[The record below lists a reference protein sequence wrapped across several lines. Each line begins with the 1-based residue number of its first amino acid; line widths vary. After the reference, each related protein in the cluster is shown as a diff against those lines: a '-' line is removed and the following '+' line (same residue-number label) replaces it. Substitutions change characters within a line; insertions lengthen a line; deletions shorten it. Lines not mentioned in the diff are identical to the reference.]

1 MIFQVLEQSVWIT
14 DLIPNNLFKDKEV
27 WIAAVNHDRFTHL
40 RVAIK
45 PHSYIIYTETS
56 NIHAHLKAG

>member
-40 RVAIK
+40 RVDIK
-45 PHSYIIYTETS
+45 PRNYIIYTETS
-56 NIHAHLKAG
+56 NIHAHFKVG